1 MKRILKNVLFLAFFV
16 FVAMFIMNSL
26 YKKIGYG
33 YFKKALSRQ
42 GITFFTRDDKE
53 KCSDINSYKIE
64 NKDYNNSTFYKKIE
78 VKKNTPY
85 KVTCMVK
92 TENVEVLDESYKN
105 SGAKISILDSVEQSD
120 CFVGTNN
127 WQKATLIFNS
137 KQNEELSIGFMLGGD
152 SEIGNVKGTAW
163 FSDLQIEEGD
173 LDEDCNWNFGCFIF
187 KNTDVTIFN
196 NRYKYSMSDD
206 EVTHIRDCIQ
216 RFQSTITNISDNEMS
231 ASCQIIDIETPINKV
246 SYDSEEGYY
255 VDPQDV
261 CGILD
266 EYIENS
272 NFDHIF
278 ICVKLNDEH
287 SCVPVHNWIG
297 LGSMEYRGIGFSDI
311 KLPTSTNSYEYIYDE
326 NINKFPEE
334 VFIHEFLHTLERN
347 SKKYS
352 YSVPALHDYE
362 KYGYNEDNL
371 VGLYDWYKD
380 YMTSNIGNEK
390 LGLSSS
396 IYKLKPP
403 KEENFSNG
411 KKLEEFKDVRN
422 IVERLSL
429 VLKTINK

>member
-1 MKRILKNVLFLAFFV
+1 MKRILRNILFLAFFV
-16 FVAMFIMNSL
+16 FGSMIIVNSL

-33 YFKKALSRQ
+33 YFRKALSTQ
-42 GITFFTRDDKE
+42 GVTFFSRDNKE
-53 KCSDINSYKIE
+53 KCSDTDSYKIE
-64 NKDYNNSTFYKKIE
+64 NKDYNNSTFYKKIR
-78 VKKNTPY
+78 VKRNTPY
-85 KVTCMVK
+85 KITCMIK
-92 TENVEVLDESYKN
+92 TDNVEILDESYKN

-120 CFVGTNN
+120 CLVGTND
-127 WQKATLIFNS
+127 WQEVTLIFNS
-137 KQNEELSIGFMLGGD
+137 KQNDELSVGFMLGGD

-163 FSDLQIEEGD
+163 FSDLQLEEGD

-206 EVTHIRDCIQ
+206 EVIHIRDCIQ
-216 RFQSTITNISDNEMS
+216 RFQSTITNISNNEMS
-231 ASCQIIDIETPINKV
+231 ASCRIIDIETPISRV

-255 VDPQDV
+255 VDPLDV
-261 CGILD
+261 CEILD
-266 EYIENS
+266 EYVENN

-278 ICVKLNDEH
+278 VCLKLNDEYT
-287 SCVPVHNWIG
+287 CVPVHNWIG
-297 LGSMEYRGIGFSDI
+297 LGSMEYKGIGFSNI

-326 NINKFPEE
+326 NINRFPEE
-334 VFIHEFLHTLERN
+334 VFVHEFLHTLERN

-362 KYGYNEDNL
+362 KYGYEEDNL
-371 VGLYDWYKD
+371 VGLYNWYKD
-380 YMTSNIGNEK
+380 YMTSNIGDEN

-411 KKLEEFKDVRN
+411 KVLEEFQDVKN
-422 IVERLSL
+422 MIERLSL
-429 VLKTINK
+429 VLKTVNK